1 MRRVRDAV
9 ALGELRCNGGGHG
22 GCQAGCSSPGKR
34 RGLNPSTDPKPARRR
49 RRFEHRGLR
58 SSPVARRRR
67 ASRDTPVN

>member
-22 GCQAGCSSPGKR
+22 GCQASCLFTWKEAWLEPANG
-34 RGLNPSTDPKPARRR
+34 PKPARRR
-49 RRFEHRGLR
+49 RRIQHRGLR
-58 SSPVARRRR
+58 NSPAARRRR